1 MITASS
7 ASYKDISSTIKI
19 SQASTLMSGPKSRF
33 LTSSEK
39 TSLGKHPRFNERMEG
54 DPNGFISVLIN
65 GNCFQVNTPRD
76 TLSESFAED
85 KCQSSF
91 WTNLSATTKM
101 EASKLP
107 RLSLMP

>member
-1 MITASS
+1 
-7 ASYKDISSTIKI
+7 
-19 SQASTLMSGPKSRF
+19 MSGPKSRF

-65 GNCFQVNTPRD
+65 GNCFQVKILRD
-76 TLSESFAED
+76 TSSGLHAD
-85 KCQSSF
+85 DRCKSSF
-91 WTNLSATTKM
+91 WTNSSATTRM
-101 EASKLP
+101 AASKLL